1 MASKDDS
8 LSRACKSLMVKE
20 PFYGLFLIMLNKEWK
35 NSKVSTACVSK
46 NGINYQLTLNED
58 FWAILSESQQ
68 RGLLKHELL
77 HIVFFHVLINH
88 LDFPDKDVFAL
99 AVDLEVNQYIDP
111 KDLPPG
117 PVLLSL
123 YPELKL
129 DQKAGFRYY
138 YEKLKEGKE
147 KGNCP
152 ALNDQ
157 LQAMADRDGTE
168 IIKGP
173 GGEILPDHG
182 GWKDFEDLS
191 DTEKS
196 LIKKQAD
203 YQLQEA
209 ADQVVKSRGTIPSEL
224 SEYIKSISVSVP
236 PRFDWQSYVR
246 RFAGGSMK
254 IYTKKLRRKF
264 NKRFDE
270 NPGLKIKPRR
280 HVLVAVDTSG
290 SVSSKELQEFF
301 HEIHH
306 IHKTGTEITVV
317 QCDAAISHI
326 GAYKKGQEIKIH
338 GRGGT
343 DFEPVVDYYSQN
355 LHKYTCLI
363 YFTDG
368 EAPAPSKAPRKMLW
382 VLSSTSSKTEHL
394 PGQTIQLN

>member
-1 MASKDDS
+1 MVTREDS

-58 FWAILSESQQ
+58 FWVILNEAQQ

-88 LDFPDKDVFAL
+88 MDFPERDILAL
-99 AVDLEVNQYIDP
+99 AVDLEVNQYIDD
-111 KDLPPG
+111 KDLPPN
-117 PVLLSL
+117 PILLKL
-123 YPELKL
+123 YPELQL
-129 DQKAGFRYY
+129 DAKAGFRYY

-147 KGNCP
+147 DGNCP
-152 ALNDQ
+152 GLNDQ
-157 LQAMADRDGTE
+157 LAAMAARDGIG
-168 IIKGP
+168 IIIGP
-173 GGEILPDHG
+173 NGEILPDHN

-191 DTEKS
+191 EAEKG

-209 ADQVVKSRGTIPSEL
+209 ADQVVKSRGTVPAEL
-224 SEYIKSISVSVP
+224 AEYIRALAISDP
-236 PRFDWQSYVR
+236 PKFDWRSYVR
-246 RFAGGSMK
+246 RFAGGSTK

-270 NPGLKIKPRR
+270 NPGLKIKPKR

-306 IHKTGTEITVV
+306 IHKTGTEVTVV
-317 QCDAAISHI
+317 QADAAISHI
-326 GAYKKGQEIKIH
+326 APYKKGQEIKVH

-343 DFEPVVDYYSQN
+343 DFSPVIDYYSQN
-355 LHKYTCLI
+355 LHKFTCLI

-368 EAPAPSKAPRKMLW
+368 EAPAPSKAPRRVLW
-382 VLSSTSSKTEHL
+382 VLSSTSAETDHL
-394 PGQTIQLN
+394 PGNTIQLN